1 VELKWTVSARDSIA
15 TIVARGSIHWLE
27 RWLAGSGAMLSPLHF
42 HTGNAIHNHL
52 RGEVKP

>member
-1 VELKWTVSARDSIA
+1 VSARDSIT

-27 RWLAGSGAMLSPLHF
+27 RWLAGSGAMLSPLH
-42 HTGNAIHNHL
+42 TGNAIHNHL